1 MALNYTLYHYDGSRN
16 SVVITDMG
24 GKELIIDCDKAE
36 TQVVFEEPN
45 DAGILARL
53 AREEPASYVS
63 FAMRPGGLQDYVDV
77 WNDAPVS
84 EVIIGAITLTN
95 CAMQAIFTRS
105 A

>member
-53 AREEPASYVS
+53 AT
-63 FAMRPGGLQDYVDV
+63 G
-77 WNDAPVS
+77 
-84 EVIIGAITLTN
+84 
-95 CAMQAIFTRS
+95 
-105 A
+105 